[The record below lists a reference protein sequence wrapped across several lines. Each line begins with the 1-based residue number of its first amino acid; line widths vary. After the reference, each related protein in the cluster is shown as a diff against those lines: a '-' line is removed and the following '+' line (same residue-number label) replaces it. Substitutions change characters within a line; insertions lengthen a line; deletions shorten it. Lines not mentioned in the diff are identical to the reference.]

1 MSLISVTVK
10 FFGSIGD
17 RFSWSY
23 DHERGICVALHDGL
37 TIEALLQN
45 LGLSG
50 DEVGLLVV
58 RGLPRA
64 LTHELKDADEV
75 SICLSLAKAGG
86 VERLE

>member
-1 MSLISVTVK
+1 MGLISVTVK

-17 RFSWSY
+17 RFCQGY
-23 DHERGICVALHDGL
+23 DHEQGICVALHDGL

-50 DEVGLLVV
+50 DEVSLLVV
-58 RGLPRA
+58 RGLPRS

-75 SICLSLAKAGG
+75 SVCLSLAQAGG
-86 VERLE
+86 CERPE